1 MKRPSRH
8 PARGAHLR
16 PFLDALTVRYHRAAL
31 LGTDPLAVVRGFADP
46 DDREFA
52 ALFAALLAYGNVKQ
66 INASLRDLF
75 TRMGGA
81 PARFIRAWS
90 PADSFACLTA
100 GGGFKHR
107 FTDAEDLACL
117 CHLLHHATRGG
128 RTLED
133 VFIEGFDA
141 CEPDLV
147 GAATRFVEALCAQP
161 FAPHFDR
168 ARMLTKASFKHLLP
182 VAARGSAAK
191 RIHLFLRW
199 VVRPDDGIDL
209 GLWRRIPPE
218 KLLIPVDTHIFRVG
232 RNLGLIRRKTAS
244 LEAAREM
251 TAALRAA
258 RPDDPVRYDFSLC
271 RLGILGDCPP
281 VSELA
286 RCRACDLHD
295 VCARRRRLEPRT
307 RRRG

>member
-1 MKRPSRH
+1 MKPRIRQPQ
-8 PARGAHLR
+8 RGARLR
-16 PFLDALTVRYHRAAL
+16 PFLDALAARYHRAAL

-46 DDREFA
+46 DDRGFA

-75 TRMGGA
+75 GRMGHE
-81 PARFIRAWS
+81 PASFIRGWNDA
-90 PADSFACLTA
+90 AGFARLTA
-100 GGGFKHR
+100 DGGFRHR
-107 FTDAEDLACL
+107 FTDAEDIACL
-117 CHLLHHATRGG
+117 CQLLHHATRGG

-133 VFIEGFDA
+133 VFVAGYDPA
-141 CEPDLV
+141 EPDLV
-147 GAATRFVEALCAQP
+147 GAASRFVDALFAQP
-161 FAPHFDR
+161 FTPHFDR
-168 ARMLTKASFKHLLP
+168 TRMLAKSSFKHLLP

-199 VVRPDDGIDL
+199 VIRPDDGIDL

-258 RPDDPVRYDFSLC
+258 RPQDPVCYDFALC

-281 VSELA
+281 VSELT
-286 RCRACDLHD
+286 RCRGCDLHD
-295 VCARRRRLEPRT
+295 VCVRRRRLDRLAS
-307 RRRG
+307 RRG